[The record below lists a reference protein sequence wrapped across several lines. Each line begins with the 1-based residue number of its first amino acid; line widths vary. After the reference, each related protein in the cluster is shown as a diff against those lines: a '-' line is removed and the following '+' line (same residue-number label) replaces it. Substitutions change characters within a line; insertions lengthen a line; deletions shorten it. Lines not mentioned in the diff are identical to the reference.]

1 MERDANAGAMMSE
14 AAACPAV
21 VAERAL
27 SALLDASWQAWAH
40 GLPATALAD
49 EPAEVLSRA
58 ILGQAVGPVELTLA
72 IEMAERLAAHLAMA
86 VADATAP
93 PAAMLH

>member
-1 MERDANAGAMMSE
+1 MERDANAGAVMSE

-21 VAERAL
+21 LAERAL
-27 SALLDASWQAWAH
+27 SALLDASWQAWRMSA
-40 GLPATALAD
+40 GDGAGRRTGRGS
-49 EPAEVLSRA
+49 EPRH
-58 ILGQAVGPVELTLA
+58 LGQAVGPVELTLA
-72 IEMAERLAAHLAMA
+72 IQMAERLSARLAMA